1 MPETYNY
8 NQNSGQQ
15 PMYNPPQYQ
24 PQAGM
29 EPPPGYVQKSRVAAG
44 ILAILLG
51 TYGIHSFYLGNTSRG
66 LLQLLLSLFTCGIG
80 AIVMFIWG
88 IVDGVR
94 ILDGRINTDAREPRT
109 RKSPK
114 SPSPRQRSPSRPL
127 PRRRP
132 PRPTPMPARCPI

>member
-51 TYGIHSFYLGNTSRG
+51 TYGIHSFYLGNTSRP
-66 LLQLLLSLFTCGIG
+66 T
-80 AIVMFIWG
+80 
-88 IVDGVR
+88 
-94 ILDGRINTDAREPRT
+94 
-109 RKSPK
+109 
-114 SPSPRQRSPSRPL
+114 
-127 PRRRP
+127 RRP
-132 PRPTPMPARCPI
+132 GADSSPADSRSGEASSR